1 MPVSTSKIKALIERC
16 QRVHALLYRRNP
28 AAYTLERRDLV
39 KEAAA
44 GSSNSLWAIFE
55 NLAIFPG
62 TKVRKLRKYLSSLVF
77 ALLAC
82 RDKKNAFLFFFG
94 SGAGKDPW
102 LSTIGTLATTLTQIA
117 VVGE

>member
-1 MPVSTSKIKALIERC
+1 MPVSTSKISALIERC

-82 RDKKNAFLFFFG
+82 WDGKKCVLIFFWQWCGQG
-94 SGAGKDPW
+94 SVAEHYWD
-102 LSTIGTLATTLTQIA
+102 IGYHADA
-117 VVGE
+117 DRCCR

>member
-1 MPVSTSKIKALIERC
+1 M
-16 QRVHALLYRRNP
+16 HALLYRRNP

-82 RDKKNAFLFFFG
+82 RDKKKMRSYFFWQWCGQG
-94 SGAGKDPW
+94 SVAEHYWD
-102 LSTIGTLATTLTQIA
+102 IGYHADA
-117 VVGE
+117 DRCCR

>member
-82 RDKKNAFLFFFG
+82 RDKKNAFLFFWQWCGQG
-94 SGAGKDPW
+94 SVAEHYWD
-102 LSTIGTLATTLTQIA
+102 IGYHADA
-117 VVGE
+117 DRCCR

>member
-1 MPVSTSKIKALIERC
+1 M
-16 QRVHALLYRRNP
+16 VHALLYRRNP

-82 RDKKNAFLFFFG
+82 RDKKNAFLFF
-94 SGAGKDPW
+94 
-102 LSTIGTLATTLTQIA
+102 LA
-117 VVGE
+117 VVRARIRG